1 MTVTY
6 LATSGPSDL
15 VQWLQYRQN
24 GGATN
29 LPALNSSGCTALDI
43 HRLTRIPSAGYIH
56 QVHGCLS
63 NYTPKTPESPP
74 QIQHFTNPQYI
85 LLVRHGESEGNCDK
99 QVNRFTSNHKVALT
113 AKGHEQALEAG
124 KVFNEFLSQKCFDD
138 AKTNGCTNNPRSILF
153 YTSPYLRARQTCNN
167 IIKGITAPDV
177 THKVYEEPRM
187 REQDFGNFQSTPEEM
202 EQIWEERAHY
212 GHFFYRIPHGESA
225 ADVYDR
231 IASFNESLFRQFQQP
246 DFPNILVLVTHGI
259 WARVFLMKWFRWSYE
274 EFESLKNIPHCQYII
289 MKKEEESGRFR
300 LKTPLLTWDDLPEDE
315 IDAEIRKEFADEVS
329 FNSKNK
335 LLNPGDMDVESIIE
349 AQKEAIKSNRGKNK
363 ELKEKFGRAK
373 VGLERFSLN
382 DQSEANS
389 TEDLGRVPSERCEL
403 MRN

>member
-1 MTVTY
+1 
-6 LATSGPSDL
+6 
-15 VQWLQYRQN
+15 
-24 GGATN
+24 
-29 LPALNSSGCTALDI
+29 
-43 HRLTRIPSAGYIH
+43 
-56 QVHGCLS
+56 
-63 NYTPKTPESPP
+63 
-74 QIQHFTNPQYI
+74 
-85 LLVRHGESEGNCDK
+85 
-99 QVNRFTSNHKVALT
+99 
-113 AKGHEQALEAG
+113 
-124 KVFNEFLSQKCFDD
+124 
-138 AKTNGCTNNPRSILF
+138 
-153 YTSPYLRARQTCNN
+153 
-167 IIKGITAPDV
+167 
-177 THKVYEEPRM
+177 
-187 REQDFGNFQSTPEEM
+187 
-202 EQIWEERAHY
+202 
-212 GHFFYRIPHGESA
+212 
-225 ADVYDR
+225 
-231 IASFNESLFRQFQQP
+231 
-246 DFPNILVLVTHGI
+246 
-259 WARVFLMKWFRWSYE
+259 
-274 EFESLKNIPHCQYII
+274 